1 MGRPRTPTNV
11 LNARGAFE
19 THSDRRKARE
29 GEAVG
34 DGEIGNAPRTLS
46 KAGKKAWR
54 YLVGQCPEGVL
65 TGADRAAMELV
76 AGAYAEIWN
85 KEKPITIPHRQTV
98 FAMLGKFG
106 LTPSERAGLIVDAP
120 EDDDDDFE

>member
-11 LNARGAFE
+11 LDARGAFE
-19 THSDRRKARE
+19 THPDRRKARE

-54 YLVGQCPEGVL
+54 YLVGQCPKGVL
-65 TGADRAAMELV
+65 TSADRAAMELV
-76 AGAYAEIWN
+76 AGAYAQLWDED
-85 KEKPITIPHRQTV
+85 KPITIPHRNTV
-98 FAMLGKFG
+98 LAMMGKFG
-106 LTPSERAGLIVDAP
+106 LTPTDRAGLKTDKPPV
-120 EDDDDDFE
+120 DDDDFE